1 MKKVFY
7 ILLAAVVSAAI
18 FAGCEASEES
28 KQSADE
34 SAENSAEVSETVLDE
49 SDVSEKE
56 EAAVTEIVVTGQDSD
71 AAVDKFYEDEYY
83 EYLFSALPQHEYVI
97 VRYSDGT
104 EQNVKE
110 ALEEGRIT
118 VFDLNKFD
126 IEYLKV
132 PKDYTILQEN
142 EPVAKVH
149 VTSLPEAYDYTFD
162 GADAQ
167 EIAEYL
173 RGLTLISDFDEN
185 PDEYYGMT
193 WVIEV
198 EYENGESG
206 TVCHFGNMFIRAG
219 HGKWYKT
226 VQSEAVKLDALIE
239 KLNKQ

>member
-28 KQSADE
+28 KQSVDE
-34 SAENSAEVSETVLDE
+34 SAENSTEVSETVLDE
-49 SDVSEKE
+49 SGVSEKE
-56 EAAVTEIVVTGQDSD
+56 EVTVTEIVVTGQALD
-71 AAVDKFYEDEYY
+71 ASIDKFYEDEYY

-118 VFDLNKFD
+118 VFDLNKFN
-126 IEYLKV
+126 IEYLKS
-132 PKDYTILQEN
+132 PKEYTILQEN
-142 EPVAKVH
+142 ESVAKVH
-149 VTSLPEAYDYTFD
+149 VFSLPEAYDYTFD
-162 GADAQ
+162 EADAQ

-173 RGLTLISDFDEN
+173 RGLTLISDFNEN

-193 WVIEV
+193 WVLEV

-206 TVCHFGNMFIRAG
+206 TVCQFSNMFIRTD

-226 VQSEAVKLDALIE
+226 VHSEAVELDALIE
-239 KLNKQ
+239 KLK